1 VSPRKASPGPA
12 RRRVRGRRGRPA
24 TPRRRTAYQGLPS
37 RYWIR
42 ALGDA
47 SPLVRRLAAHALGEI
62 GPGAPRAAVTALAR
76 TLGDGTSFVRVWA
89 AAALAKV
96 DPLNPHVA
104 GVLAHATTDDAAF
117 VRSLSAW
124 HLGRIGPRLPGV
136 QGVVPCVQALLADPD
151 PSVRAEAAVALKSL
165 AGKGVRQRG

>member
-1 VSPRKASPGPA
+1 
-12 RRRVRGRRGRPA
+12 
-24 TPRRRTAYQGLPS
+24 
-37 RYWIR
+37 
-42 ALGDA
+42 
-47 SPLVRRLAAHALGEI
+47 
-62 GPGAPRAAVTALAR
+62 
-76 TLGDGTSFVRVWA
+76 VRVWA

-96 DPLNPHVA
+96 DPLNPQVA

-124 HLGRIGPRLPGV
+124 HLGRIGPGLPGV

>member
-1 VSPRKASPGPA
+1 VSPRKASPGTA
-12 RRRVRGRRGRPA
+12 RRRVGGRRGRSA
-24 TPRRRTAYQGLPS
+24 TPRRRSAYLGKPS

-47 SPLVRRLAAHALGEI
+47 SPLVRRLATHALGEI
-62 GPGAPRAAVTALAR
+62 GLGAPKAAVMALVR
-76 TLGDGTSFVRVWA
+76 TLGDETSFVRVWA

-96 DPLNPHVA
+96 DPPNARVA
-104 GVLAHATTDDAAF
+104 GVLADATTDDAAF

-124 HLGRIGPRLPGV
+124 HLGRIGPHLPGV
-136 QGVVPCVQALLADPD
+136 QGVIPRVEALLADPD